1 MPTLRSESDAT
12 VIYIWMT
19 VLLLSVLP
27 SPSLEHG
34 GISHE
39 NDCPLSGVSR
49 HRG

>member
-12 VIYIWMT
+12 VIWVWMA